1 MTIGTHS
8 EQITFSVTDLG
19 KSDVF
24 LGHEWLHFHNLSV
37 DWQLGELKFNYC
49 PKACQLSLLLSEP
62 EEEDKPGEVETF
74 PTGEVEDGDRI
85 FAFDMFGYWVTGGH
99 HLRAHTTT
107 AQQLTE
113 KALKPSG
120 TKSFEETI
128 PPNYHQFHDIFNKE
142 SFDQLP
148 KRCPW
153 DHAIDLTPGDHVVDC
168 KVYNLSPEEQREL
181 QAFME
186 ENLHSGCIRPSKSPF
201 ASAFFFVKKKDGKLR
216 PVQDYWKLNAFT
228 VKNQYL
234 LPLIPKLVN
243 KLKGA
248 KYFTKLNVRWGYN
261 NVRIRESDKWK
272 VAFRTNLRLFE
283 LTVMFFGL
291 TNSPS
296 TFHNL
301 MNDIFH
307 DLIAKG
313 KVLVYLDDILI
324 FTKTL
329 EEHHQITSHVL
340 QVL

>member
-1 MTIGTHS
+1 MKALVDSRCTGSSIDAGFVKAKGLNARPLPHPIPVYNADGTLNKAGSITHYVTLCMTIGTHS

-128 PPNYHQFHDIFNKE
+128 PPHYHQFHDIFNKE

-148 KRCPW
+148 ERRPW

-168 KVYNLSPEEQREL
+168 KVYNLSPEEQWEL

-216 PVQDYWKLNAFT
+216 PVQDYRKLNVFT
-228 VKNQYL
+228 VKNQYP
-234 LPLIPKLVN
+234 LPLIPELVN

-248 KYFTKLNVRWGYN
+248 KYFTKLDVHWGYN
-261 NVRIRESDKWK
+261 NVWIWEGDKWK
-272 VAFRTNLRLFE
+272 WH
-283 LTVMFFGL
+283 
-291 TNSPS
+291 SK
-296 TFHNL
+296 
-301 MNDIFH
+301 
-307 DLIAKG
+307 LI
-313 KVLVYLDDILI
+313 
-324 FTKTL
+324 
-329 EEHHQITSHVL
+329 SSSSN
-340 QVL
+340 